1 MDLSFF
7 NRRKLIL
14 SAFNEEEPNKNNDY
28 SHVIDFNMVVGFRI
42 VGYCD
47 LRIGMNDMLYYA
59 GNIGYHV
66 YERYRDNGYAYK
78 ACLELFKIAKNVYHM
93 DKLIITCSPDNIASK
108 KTLIKLGGQL
118 LETCDVPSDH
128 WLYLRGET
136 VKEIYLFKL

>member
-1 MDLSFF
+1 
-7 NRRKLIL
+7 
-14 SAFNEEEPNKNNDY
+14 
-28 SHVIDFNMVVGFRI
+28 
-42 VGYCD
+42 
-47 LRIGMNDMLYYA
+47 
-59 GNIGYHV
+59 
-66 YERYRDNGYAYK
+66 
-78 ACLELFKIAKNVYHM
+78 M

>member
-1 MDLSFF
+1 
-7 NRRKLIL
+7 
-14 SAFNEEEPNKNNDY
+14 
-28 SHVIDFNMVVGFRI
+28 
-42 VGYCD
+42 
-47 LRIGMNDMLYYA
+47 MLYYA

-66 YERYRDNGYAYK
+66 YERYRGNGYAYK

>member
-1 MDLSFF
+1 
-7 NRRKLIL
+7 
-14 SAFNEEEPNKNNDY
+14 
-28 SHVIDFNMVVGFRI
+28 
-42 VGYCD
+42 
-47 LRIGMNDMLYYA
+47 MNDMLYYA

-66 YERYRDNGYAYK
+66 YERYRGNGYAYK

-118 LETCDVPSDH
+118 LETCDVPKDH